1 MFKRFNTFN
10 GFKRLGVFSNIYHLR
25 FKKTSCLRAFVPSCQ
40 KNFRAFVFQL
50 PSLFGDRA
58 GDAGNKQQT
67 TNNKQQTTNNK
78 QQTTNTKHQT
88 PNLYLQPLKLHN
100 RFCCRIYMQFFVNFF
115 YVAVYGMIT
124 NITFNS
130 DLLITHSFGK
140 KLQYIELFF

>member
-25 FKKTSCLRAFVPSCQ
+25 FKKTLCLRAFVPSCQ
-40 KNFRAFVFQL
+40 KNLRAFVLQL

-58 GDAGNKQQT
+58 VDAG
-67 TNNKQQTTNNK
+67 
-78 QQTTNTKHQT
+78 TKHQT
-88 PNLYLQPLKLHN
+88 PNTKQQTTNLYLQPLKLHN

-124 NITFNS
+124 NIAFNS

-140 KLQYIELFF
+140 QLQYIELFF